1 MSKDEVST
9 GSTTNGSTTNGST
22 TTRSTTNGSSDWEKR
37 KRRAEVFGDALPEV
51 TRDERDP
58 GEKAD
63 DGESAGERWLKA
75 QVPPHHGG

>member
-1 MSKDEVST
+1 MHVSKDEVST
-9 GSTTNGSTTNGST
+9 GSTTGGLT
-22 TTRSTTNGSSDWEKR
+22 DWEKR

-58 GEKAD
+58 GEKAA
-63 DGESAGERWLKA
+63 DGEPAGERWLKA

>member
-9 GSTTNGSTTNGST
+9 GSTTNGST

>member
-9 GSTTNGSTTNGST
+9 GSTTTRST